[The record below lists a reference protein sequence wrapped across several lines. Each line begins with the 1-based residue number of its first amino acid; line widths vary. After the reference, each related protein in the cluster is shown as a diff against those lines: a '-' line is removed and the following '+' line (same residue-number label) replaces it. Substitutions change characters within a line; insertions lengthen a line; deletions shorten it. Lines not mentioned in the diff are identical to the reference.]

1 MLRVLTRTLALP
13 LLALALCACSDASSA
28 REAER
33 EAELKSLKERV
44 ERLEREQ
51 TSERQ
56 KLGQDVEAL
65 RGALDEANQRMAN
78 QGMAALDGKP
88 AQADQPGLPGKSP
101 RAALKQS
108 LSEVMESARQALER
122 LNHSLDQSLSRPKA
136 REQEPAK

>member
-13 LLALALCACSDASSA
+13 LLALALCACSGASSA

-65 RGALDEANQRMAN
+65 RGALDEANQRMA
-78 QGMAALDGKP
+78 ALDGKP
-88 AQADQPGLPGKSP
+88 AQADQPGQPGKSP